1 MTRGYLCSGC
11 FSPCGGTQM
20 MRYFVPTYINWIS
33 DSLFRCIAVGTAIK
47 MTTTASPKTPRS
59 TLAMGTCLGA
69 SEETVRQPLRDERLV
84 EHHPKIPWMGKCQQ
98 AATNHCFARKWS
110 VDPISVQITTS
121 SIQHWSYAKRRL
133 LLLNIIPA
141 EVSKV
146 EQ

>member
-1 MTRGYLCSGC
+1 MTHGYLCSGC

-20 MRYFVPTYINWIS
+20 MRYCVSTYIDWIS
-33 DSLFRCIAVGTAIK
+33 DSLFICIAVGTAIK
-47 MTTTASPKTPRS
+47 MTTTANPKTPRI
-59 TLAMGTCLGA
+59 TLAMETCWV
-69 SEETVRQPLRDERLV
+69 SEEKVRQPLQDEQLV
-84 EHHPKIPWMGKCQQ
+84 EHHPKIPRMGECQQ